1 MNTRSPERLSLFAS
15 TAPGLEALAAGE
27 LRALGIPAV
36 PEQGGASWE
45 GTLEDVHRANLHL
58 RTASRVLVRVATFRA
73 RTFAELERRA
83 GRVAWDRWVGAGR
96 AVRLRVTSRKSRL
109 YHTGAIAERII
120 GQIERVAGPLAHVS
134 TGSASDDEADGAE
147 GRDEQLFIVRFL
159 RDECTI
165 SVDSSGDLLHRRG
178 YRQAL
183 AKAPLRETIA
193 AAMLLASGWDT
204 RAPLVDPF
212 CGSGTIPIEAAL
224 LACRIPPGLANP
236 SHSPRPYAF
245 ESWPDHDVVGWDD
258 VVARAR
264 EAILPSTGV
273 AIEGADRDRGAIAA
287 AQANAARAGV
297 EGDVAFEAR
306 ALSALM
312 PPPGTGWLVTN
323 PPYGVRVGEKRP
335 LRDLYAALGNVARDR
350 LAGWTITLLSPDPAL
365 EAQTRISFTEALR
378 TRNGGIPV
386 RVVVGRV

>member
-1 MNTRSPERLSLFAS
+1 
-15 TAPGLEALAAGE
+15 
-27 LRALGIPAV
+27 
-36 PEQGGASWE
+36 
-45 GTLEDVHRANLHL
+45 
-58 RTASRVLVRVATFRA
+58 SRVLVRVATFRA

-165 SVDSSGDLLHRRG
+165 SVDTSGELLHRRG

-193 AAMLLASGWDT
+193 AAMLLASGWDG
-204 RAPLVDPF
+204 RSPLVDPF

-236 SHSPRPYAF
+236 
-245 ESWPDHDVVGWDD
+245 
-258 VVARAR
+258 
-264 EAILPSTGV
+264 
-273 AIEGADRDRGAIAA
+273 
-287 AQANAARAGV
+287 
-297 EGDVAFEAR
+297 
-306 ALSALM
+306 
-312 PPPGTGWLVTN
+312 
-323 PPYGVRVGEKRP
+323 
-335 LRDLYAALGNVARDR
+335 
-350 LAGWTITLLSPDPAL
+350 
-365 EAQTRISFTEALR
+365 
-378 TRNGGIPV
+378 
-386 RVVVGRV
+386 